1 MRRQPRK
8 TKRKR
13 RGKARK
19 KKNKRASE
27 KYAVG
32 SDSSDEAST
41 DVFSSDQST
50 EEDHYSA
57 SAEEE
62 AEDDDTEER
71 YVEESESYPDSETDS
86 DEAIERVLKV
96 PSDKIL
102 RPFLFYGIQAPIK
115 IVLSALLSQH
125 RWHVLV
131 RHRLGGALS
140 VLQLSVARTCVLPP
154 LAALL
159 FPLWW
164 WQNVNLRSTWCRI
177 LDAPK
182 CRPSNCRLLDMAFW
196 LTPVDIIVS
205 CWIFIQLV
213 VEWASSQDQHMAGGL
228 GRIVVL
234 ELLLSGVSSIV
245 GPMLYLRLR
254 RLRRE
259 KPGRRQYRLIHME
272 EGRHGEPWQT
282 AHRTRRR
289 RRKTPST
296 LSWDGVAPGWS
307 SADAPASTK
316 PQSIGGDA
324 SAAFDRDID
333 TRPSITQVLLRPLEK
348 DMQKVMPHPSEFEM
362 LWSSSFGSSADLHF
376 STALTP
382 RLHSVCK
389 TLSAHWFHVV
399 AKGKGRYTL
408 PPKRTTRERMI

>member
-32 SDSSDEAST
+32 SDSSEEAST
-41 DVFSSDQST
+41 DVFSSDQYT
-50 EEDHYSA
+50 EEDHYSD

-62 AEDDDTEER
+62 EEDDDTEER
-71 YVEESESYPDSETDS
+71 YLEESESYPDSETDS

-245 GPMLYLRLR
+245 GPMLFAITQAQTRKTR
-254 RLRRE
+254 AAAVS
-259 KPGRRQYRLIHME
+259 LIHME
-272 EGRHGEPWQT
+272 EGRHAGLG
-282 AHRTRRR
+282 RLR
-289 RRKTPST
+289 
-296 LSWDGVAPGWS
+296 
-307 SADAPASTK
+307 
-316 PQSIGGDA
+316 IGLAGDA
-324 SAAFDRDID
+324 ARLPALSLGMELHRDGRAP
-333 TRPSITQVLLRPLEK
+333 THQRRPS
-348 DMQKVMPHPSEFEM
+348 
-362 LWSSSFGSSADLHF
+362 
-376 STALTP
+376 
-382 RLHSVCK
+382 
-389 TLSAHWFHVV
+389 
-399 AKGKGRYTL
+399 
-408 PPKRTTRERMI
+408 PKY